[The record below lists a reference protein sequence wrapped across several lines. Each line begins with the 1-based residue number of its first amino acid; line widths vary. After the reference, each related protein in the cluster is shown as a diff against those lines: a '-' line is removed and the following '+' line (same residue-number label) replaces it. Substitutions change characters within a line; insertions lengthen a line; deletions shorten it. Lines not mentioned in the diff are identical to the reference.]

1 MKRLS
6 QAPRAIAQA
15 LAAHEL
21 AVTLWVTAITLTI
34 LAAIVVMP

>member
-21 AVTLWVTAITLTI
+21 AVTLWVTVITLAV
-34 LAAIVVMP
+34 LAVIVTMP